1 MLVIARHNGF
11 EYILATVDSTE
22 AALPEDHFPDDAP
35 EVTDIFAED
44 TPEVE
49 ESTQVV
55 DDTQPEQSQDMT
67 YSFVVLFALGIIAG
81 LLFFSIFSRKWD

>member
-35 EVTDIFAED
+35 ED

-49 ESTQVV
+49 ESTQVP
-55 DDTQPEQSQDMT
+55 DDDQPQDVT
-67 YSFVVLFALGIIAG
+67 YNFVVLFALGIIAG
-81 LLFFSIFSRKWD
+81 LLFFSILSRKWD

>member
-1 MLVIARHNGF
+1 MLLLSFDF
-11 EYILATVDSTE
+11 ENNLAVVDSTE

-35 EVTDIFAED
+35 EDI
-44 TPEVE
+44 PEVE

-81 LLFFSIFSRKWD
+81 LLFFSILSRKWD

>member
-22 AALPEDHFPDDAP
+22 AALPEDHFPEDAP
-35 EVTDIFAED
+35 ED

-55 DDTQPEQSQDMT
+55 DDIQPEQPQDVT
-67 YSFVVLFALGIIAG
+67 YSFAVLFALGIIVG
-81 LLFFSIFSRKWD
+81 LLFFAIFSRRWN

>member
-1 MLVIARHNGF
+1 MVLYARSDGIS
-11 EYILATVDSTE
+11 EYILATVDSTK
-22 AALPEDHFPDDAP
+22 AALPEDHFP
-35 EVTDIFAED
+35 ED

>member
-22 AALPEDHFPDDAP
+22 AALP
-35 EVTDIFAED
+35 ED

-81 LLFFSIFSRKWD
+81 LLFFSILSRKWD

>member
-1 MLVIARHNGF
+1 MLLFSLDF
-11 EYILATVDSTE
+11 ENNLAVVDSTE
-22 AALPEDHFPDDAP
+22 AALPEDHFPEDAP
-35 EVTDIFAED
+35 ED

-55 DDTQPEQSQDMT
+55 DDTQLEQSQDVT
-67 YSFVVLFALGIIAG
+67 YDFVVLFALGIIAG

>member
-1 MLVIARHNGF
+1 MLLLSFDF
-11 EYILATVDSTE
+11 ENNLAVVDSTE
-22 AALPEDHFPDDAP
+22 AALLEDHFP
-35 EVTDIFAED
+35 ED

-55 DDTQPEQSQDMT
+55 DDTQPEQSQDVT
-67 YSFVVLFALGIIAG
+67 YNFVVLFALGIIAG

>member
-1 MLVIARHNGF
+1 MLLLSLDF
-11 EYILATVDSTE
+11 ENNLVVVDSTE
-22 AALPEDHFPDDAP
+22 AALPEDHFP
-35 EVTDIFAED
+35 ED

-55 DDTQPEQSQDMT
+55 DDTQPEQSQDVT
-67 YSFVVLFALGIIAG
+67 YNFVVLFALGIIAG

>member
-22 AALPEDHFPDDAP
+22 AALPEDHFP
-35 EVTDIFAED
+35 ED

-55 DDTQPEQSQDMT
+55 DDTQLEQSQDVT
-67 YSFVVLFALGIIAG
+67 YNFVVLFALGIIAG
-81 LLFFSIFSRKWD
+81 LLFFSILSRKWD

>member
-1 MLVIARHNGF
+1 MVLYARSDGIS

-22 AALPEDHFPDDAP
+22 AALPEDHFP
-35 EVTDIFAED
+35 ED

-55 DDTQPEQSQDMT
+55 DDTQPEQSQDVT
-67 YSFVVLFALGIIAG
+67 YNFVVLFALGIIAG